1 MASYLRQ
8 VKEVWDHIIGADE
21 DARLHLDS
29 NTVFHLQGLCPQA
42 TEDRVLIESRR
53 EGIFPMIQQ
62 RSRRKQLWERLYS
75 VRVSIPS
82 IHTFLEDTK
91 YLEPCSKV
99 LRLLLPTK
107 TETTVR
113 RSFQAMHNGQV
124 RLKIQ
129 SGESSSQEQDEPT
142 SNMTEWKGYR
152 QLWLYSMRHF
162 HEMTTHAP
170 RLDGSKAKAPRSQGE
185 LIWWC
190 HLHDLARSSGYV
202 DVCANILSTAEADMQ
217 MSADFLRRVR
227 PKSMYGLSGDAF
239 DNTVRDMVKLI
250 QWVKPSPPLIEERYG
265 LPRCPTDIAHRC
277 GVPFEQSFS
286 EVRNWL
292 FLPQIYD
299 ESERQDYFTSFDV
312 KKDMFYRFF
321 GALRAED
328 TDRDRCSPMEIER
341 DSTKTPTA
349 VLDVESQAMVP
360 ALQTLAGGADLDSE
374 LPHWADHLPR
384 GEALHHFRNYSRQ
397 PLSGR
402 VVIINRA
409 TDGRY
414 TLKTYN
420 RDDTIGITN
429 HVSRPEDRTHVSHVV
444 DPKNIRRTKITTLQ
458 DFIEGRD
465 PCILRV
471 PHDCDVLSEFD
482 DETSHSACQQRS
494 SLPAEST

>member
-1 MASYLRQ
+1 MAAYLRQ

-29 NTVFHLQGLCPQA
+29 HTVSYLQGLCPRA
-42 TEDRVLIESRR
+42 NEDRVLIESRR
-53 EGIFPMIQQ
+53 EDIFPMIQQ
-62 RSRRKQLWERLYS
+62 RSQRKQLWERLYS

-99 LRLLLPTK
+99 MRLLLPTK
-107 TETTVR
+107 LETTIR
-113 RSFQAMHNGQV
+113 RSFHIMHNGQA
-124 RLKIQ
+124 RLRIQ
-129 SGESSSQEQDEPT
+129 TGESSSQEQDEPT
-142 SNMTEWKGYR
+142 SEMSEWKGYR
-152 QLWLYSMRHF
+152 QLWLFTMRHF

-170 RLDGSKAKAPRSQGE
+170 RLDGLKMKAPRSEGE

-202 DVCANILSTAEADMQ
+202 DVCAQIQSTAEADMQ

-227 PKSMYGLSGDAF
+227 PKSMYDLSGDAS
-239 DNTVRDMVKLI
+239 DRIVHEMVKLF
-250 QWVKPSPPLIEERYG
+250 QQVKPSPPLIEERYK

-286 EVRNWL
+286 EVRNCL
-292 FLPQIYD
+292 FLPQIYGAP
-299 ESERQDYFTSFDV
+299 ERQDYFTSFDV
-312 KKDMFYRFF
+312 KRDMFYRFF
-321 GALRAED
+321 GALRTED
-328 TDRDRCSPMEIER
+328 ADSECCSPVEVQR
-341 DSTKTPTA
+341 DSTDTPTA
-349 VLDVESQAMVP
+349 LLDVESQANVP
-360 ALQTLAGGADLDSE
+360 ASPTLAGGADPGSE
-374 LPHWADHLPR
+374 LSYSADHLAR
-384 GEALHHFRNYSRQ
+384 GEALHRFRIYSQQ

-414 TLKTYN
+414 TLNTYH
-420 RDDTIGITN
+420 REDTIGITD
-429 HVSRPEDRTHVSHVV
+429 HVSRPEDRTHVNHVV

-458 DFIEGRD
+458 DFIERRD

-471 PHDCDVLSEFD
+471 PHECDILSEID
-482 DETSHSACQQRS
+482 DETLHNACQ
-494 SLPAEST
+494 